1 LIDNAVTVLEPLVG
15 VVAACRLTGKSRATL
30 HRQRN
35 PKPPVHGPERPPT
48 PHPSSLTPL
57 ERGRVLDLLR
67 SDRFVDKSPGH
78 VWAVLID
85 EGAYLCSIS
94 TMYRLLRD
102 AGEVRERR
110 RQATHPTRK
119 RPELC
124 ANGPNEIWSWDI
136 TKLKGPLKGEYYDLL
151 VMLDIFSRKAVGWL
165 LVPSESTEAAEAMI
179 EQAITDNGRVAPTH
193 LHSDNGP
200 SMTSKG
206 VGQLL
211 VDLRIT
217 RSLSRPHVSNDNC
230 YSEAGFKT
238 LKYCPAFPAYF
249 ETIEHAEAFCRT
261 FFDYYNNE
269 HRHSG
274 IGLHT
279 PASVHDG
286 TAAEIRTR
294 RAETLTAA
302 YEATPERFT
311 RKPKPPKL
319 PNAVWI
325 NEPPKENPDT
335 EQAA

>member
-1 LIDNAVTVLEPLVG
+1 LIDDAVNVLEPLVG

-35 PKPPVHGPERPPT
+35 PKPPVSGPVRPPR
-48 PHPSSLTPL
+48 PHPSSLTPRERELVL
-57 ERGRVLDLLR
+57 ELLR

-85 EGAYLCSIS
+85 SGAYLCSIS
-94 TMYRLLRD
+94 TMYRLLREG
-102 AGEVRERR
+102 GEVRERR
-110 RQATHPTRK
+110 RQATHPARK

-124 ANGPNEIWSWDI
+124 ARGPNEIWSWDI

-165 LVPSESTEAAEAMI
+165 LVPGESTEAAEKMI
-179 EQAITDNGRVAPTH
+179 RRAILDNDGIGPTH

-217 RSLSRPHVSNDNC
+217 RSLSRPHVSNDNS

-238 LKYCPAFPAYF
+238 LKYCPAFPPYF
-249 ETIEHAEAFCRT
+249 ESIENAKAFCRM
-261 FFDYYNNE
+261 FFHYYNNE

-279 PASVHDG
+279 PASVHNG
-286 TAAEIRTR
+286 TAAEIRQR
-294 RAETLTAA
+294 RAETLATAYA
-302 YEATPERFT
+302 ANPERFS
-311 RKPKPPKL
+311 RKPAPPQL
-319 PNAVWI
+319 PKAVWI
-325 NEPPKENPDT
+325 NEPPKENTNT

>member
-1 LIDNAVTVLEPLVG
+1 LIDNAVMMLEPLVG

-35 PKPPVHGPERPPT
+35 PQPPVFGPVAPRK
-48 PHPSSLTPL
+48 PHPSSLTPA
-57 ERGRVLDLLR
+57 ERERVLDLLR
-67 SDRFVDKSPGH
+67 SNRFVDKSPGH
-78 VWAVLID
+78 AWAVLID
-85 EGAYLCSIS
+85 EGVYLCSIS

-110 RQATHPTRK
+110 RQATHPARK
-119 RPELC
+119 KPELC
-124 ANGPNEIWSWDI
+124 AKGPNEIWSWDI
-136 TKLKGPLKGEYYDLL
+136 TKLKGPIKGEYYDLL
-151 VMLDIFSRKAVGWL
+151 VMLDVFSRKAVGRL
-165 LVPSESTEAAEAMI
+165 LVPGESTEAAEAMI
-179 EQAITDNGRVAPTH
+179 QQAITDNDGVAPTH

-211 VDLRIT
+211 VDLGIT

-238 LKYCPAFPAYF
+238 LKYCPAFPGHF
-249 ETIEHAEAFCRT
+249 DTIDDANAFCRI
-261 FFDYYNNE
+261 FFHYYNHE

-286 TAAEIRTR
+286 TAVEIRAR
-294 RAETLTAA
+294 RAETLAAA
-302 YEATPERFT
+302 YAANPERFT
-311 RKPKPPKL
+311 RKPTPPEL
-319 PNAVWI
+319 PKAAWI
-325 NEPPKENPDT
+325 NEPPKENIDT